1 MPSAAVPVSR
11 DHLPVLDGLRG
22 FAALLVLWGH
32 LRLQTAIPA
41 LQASGF
47 GVQVF
52 FVLSGF
58 LITRILLY
66 NKQNH
71 LGLGRFYKRRV
82 LRIFPP
88 FYLMLL
94 LFWLC
99 FRNHEGLLYAA
110 TYTYNFSGVS
120 NFPIDH
126 TWTLCVEEH
135 YYLLWP
141 LIVALLPM
149 AWSWRA
155 AVLLALLSVASYIAV
170 NVHLV
175 VNTGKWVPANLATW
189 TPFQIVGLL
198 AGSALAYHQHRIVGR
213 RYGQVLGIT
222 LMISSIVLCETIIF
236 FGHCFSIGM
245 ETPADTLRGNL
256 FAAGLLAFLLS
267 RKTPELTALF
277 EMKWLRG
284 VGRISYGLYL
294 YHMPIFML
302 FDLWRPRP
310 GLSTLFSFL
319 AVSLTFL
326 AAAASYRWFERP
338 ILDGRLPWARSIRA
352 NQPAPKAPPSSMPSD
367 GL

>member
-1 MPSAAVPVSR
+1 MV
-11 DHLPVLDGLRG
+11 DGLRG
-22 FAALLVLWGH
+22 LAALLVLWGH
-32 LRLQTAIPA
+32 LNLQTAIPV
-41 LQASGF
+41 LHASGF

-52 FVLSGF
+52 FALSGF

-71 LGLGRFYKRRV
+71 LGLGRFYKRRI

-94 LFWLC
+94 FFWLC

-110 TYTYNFSGVS
+110 TYTYNFSGAS

-135 YYLLWP
+135 YYLVWP

-149 AWSWRA
+149 AWSRRA
-155 AVLLALLSVASYIAV
+155 ALLLAMLSVAAYIVV
-170 NVHLV
+170 NVYVV
-175 VNTGKWVPANLATW
+175 VNEGRWMPASLSNW
-189 TPFQIVGLL
+189 TPFQVVGLL
-198 AGSALAYHQHRIVGR
+198 AGSAMAYDQHRIVGR
-213 RYGQVLGIT
+213 RYGQWLGIV
-222 LMISSIVLCETIIF
+222 LMVIAIVLCEAIIF
-236 FGHCFSIGM
+236 FGDFFAISLQA
-245 ETPADTLRGNL
+245 PADVLRGNL

-267 RKTPELTALF
+267 RQAPELTALF

-319 AVSLTFL
+319 AVSLSFL

-338 ILDGRLPWARSIRA
+338 ILDGRVPWPWIGRRSA
-352 NQPAPKAPPSSMPSD
+352 TTAVAESSNSASSSPTN